1 MDKEAFRLKAIERM
15 KESRQFCG
23 KWHQQARD
31 DFAFIAGDQW
41 KPVDENLL
49 RQQSRPHVT
58 FNYSEKMIDA
68 VAGAEVNNRQ
78 EVIYL
83 ARQMENQGLGEV
95 WTNAA
100 RWVRDECNADDEES
114 DAFRDALICGMGWV
128 ETRMDYSEDKDG
140 MPILGRRDPME
151 MFWDPACIKPSLAD
165 RRYDFHAAWMDNETI
180 KKRWPGIMLPGDDWD
195 VPEGEVVH
203 IRHGFRYQDDPDA
216 PYPDLRRV
224 DQSKVWHYECM
235 EMEPYYRV
243 ETGDGGIAELEQ
255 KDFKA
260 MQSQIE
266 GFGLRYVKSLRKV
279 YYRAFFAGE
288 TLLEWGLSPCQ
299 EGFTR
304 HCITGKRDRNKNMWY
319 GLTRV
324 MKDPQRW
331 ANKWL
336 SQIMYIINTN
346 AKGGLMAEVG
356 AFVDPRKAQEEW
368 SSPDSV
374 TLLREGGLAKV
385 QEKQMTAYPSG
396 LSQLMEF
403 ALNSLPQ
410 VTGINLEA
418 LGLAGRDQAN
428 VLEQSRKQAAY
439 GLLAPVFD
447 SLRRYRKL
455 EGKILLWFIRNYISD
470 GRLVKIVGV
479 GSTKFIP
486 LTKIP
491 DAVKFDIIVDQAPT
505 APDVRERTWE
515 ALMQIVPAML
525 KAGVPLP
532 PDLLTYAPLPQDL
545 IQKWQAFMVQAQQQ
559 SHVSP
564 QQMEQMQEQMQKLQ
578 QQNQQLQLKLQ
589 DKSQEMQLKMAE
601 TQQEMELK
609 RIKTMAD
616 IGFKKQEMEMNAMLD
631 QQQVHGKIMMDAHA
645 LDQQTQLDQQRQAQE
660 LDLAK
665 QQQQG
670 DFKIKSAAAGL
681 TPKEGEQ
688 EVEIKL
694 DASAITTALSDVTKM
709 FAEQNKA
716 MMDAVSKSLEDLAKT
731 LAEPKQ
737 VVRDKDGNLVGVR
750 TVPKLSK

>member
-1 MDKEAFRLKAIERM
+1 MDKETFRLKAVERM
-15 KESRQFCG
+15 KDSRQFCG

-31 DFAFIAGDQW
+31 DFAFVAGDQW

-83 ARQMENQGLGEV
+83 ARQMENQGLGEL

-114 DAFRDALICGMGWV
+114 DAFRDALICGMGWT

-140 MPILGRRDPME
+140 MPVVGRRDPLE

-165 RRYDFHAAWMDNETI
+165 RRYDFHAAWMDNDTV
-180 KKRWPGIMLPGDDWD
+180 KKRWPGVMLPGDDWD

-224 DQSKVWHYECM
+224 DQTKIWHYECM

-243 ETGDGGIAELEQ
+243 ETGDGSIAELEN
-255 KDFKA
+255 KDFG
-260 MQSQIE
+260 MMRDQIE
-266 GFGLRYVKSLRKV
+266 KFGLRYVKSMRKV

-288 TLLEWGLSPCQ
+288 TMLEWGLSPCQ

-346 AKGGLMAEVG
+346 AKGGLLAEVG

-374 TLLREGGLAKV
+374 TLLNAGGLAKV

-455 EGKILLWFIRNYISD
+455 EGKILLWFIRNYITD

-479 GSTKFIP
+479 GDTKFIP
-486 LTKIP
+486 LTKLP

-545 IQKWQAFMVQAQQQ
+545 IQKWQQFMIQAQQKSQ
-559 SHVSP
+559 VSP

-578 QQNQQLQLKLQ
+578 QQNQQMQLQLK
-589 DKSQEMQLKMAE
+589 DKSQELQMKWLELQAELKLKQAKTVSDIQLK
-601 TQQEMELK
+601 QQE
-609 RIKTMAD
+609 IAGD
-616 IGFKKQEMEMNAMLD
+616 MEMQRQQLQGKML
-631 QQQVHGKIMMDAHA
+631 MDAHSMDVENDLA
-645 LDQQTQLDQQRQAQE
+645 TQRAQHE
-660 LDLAK
+660 MDLAK
-665 QQQQG
+665 QQQAG
-670 DFKIKSAAAGL
+670 DFKIKAASAGL
-681 TPKEGEQ
+681 TPKEDES

-694 DASAITTALSDVTKM
+694 DASSITTALENVTKM
-709 FAEQNKA
+709 FADQNKA
-716 MMDAVSKSLEDLAKT
+716 MMENVAKALQDLATT
-731 LAEPKQ
+731 LNEPKQ
-737 VVRDKDGNLVGVR
+737 VVRDKDGNITGVR
-750 TVPKLSK
+750 PVAKLK